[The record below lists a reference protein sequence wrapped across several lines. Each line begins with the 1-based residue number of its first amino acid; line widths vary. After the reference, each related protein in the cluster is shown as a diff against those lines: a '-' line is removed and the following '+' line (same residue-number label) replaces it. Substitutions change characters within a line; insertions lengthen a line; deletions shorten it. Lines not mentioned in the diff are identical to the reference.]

1 MGYFIEK
8 EFLVVFVIPLYL
20 IVLGITIFKKKKKG
34 EKIDF
39 FREIVKFGFGLYIIA
54 LIGVT
59 LFPIRIG
66 YGRQAITMINMGINY
81 IPFKSIIYDIRQI
94 GIGSFSVRFQIKL
107 LIMNVL
113 GNFILLIPIGFLTPI
128 LWKKVNS
135 LKDIVIVGF
144 LVSLSI
150 ELLQLLENFLSIG
163 FFRVVDVDDLILNVL
178 GAVFGYMAY
187 QVILRLKWSLIIRN
201 TSLNLSLRRTYPG
214 A

>member
-1 MGYFIEK
+1 M
-8 EFLVVFVIPLYL
+8 YL

-187 QVILRLKWSLIIRN
+187 QVAKLVVTKYKIKRFI
-201 TSLNLSLRRTYPG
+201 
-214 A
+214 

>member
-187 QVILRLKWSLIIRN
+187 QVAKLVVTKYKIKRFI
-201 TSLNLSLRRTYPG
+201 
-214 A
+214 

>member
-8 EFLVVFVIPLYL
+8 EFLVVFVTPMYL
-20 IVLGITIFKKKKKG
+20 IVSGIIIFLKKKKG

-39 FREIVKFGFGLYIIA
+39 FREFVKLGFGLYIIA

-66 YGRQAITMINMGINY
+66 YGKQAVTMINMGINY
-81 IPFKSIIYDIRQI
+81 IPFRSIAYDVGQI
-94 GIGSFSVRFQIKL
+94 GTGSFSVGFQIKL

-113 GNFILLIPIGFLTPI
+113 GNLILLMPIGFLTPI

-150 ELLQLLENFLSIG
+150 ELLQLLENFLNIEH
-163 FFRVVDVDDLILNVL
+163 FRVVDIDDLILNVL

-187 QVILRLKWSLIIRN
+187 KLAKLVVIKYKIKTCI
-201 TSLNLSLRRTYPG
+201 
-214 A
+214 

>member
-20 IVLGITIFKKKKKG
+20 IVSGIIMFLKKKKG

-39 FREIVKFGFGLYIIA
+39 FREIVKFGFVLYIIA

-113 GNFILLIPIGFLTPI
+113 GNLILLMPIGFIVPV

-187 QVILRLKWSLIIRN
+187 QVAKLVVTKYKIKRCI
-201 TSLNLSLRRTYPG
+201 
-214 A
+214 

>member
-20 IVLGITIFKKKKKG
+20 IVSGIIMFLKKKKG

-113 GNFILLIPIGFLTPI
+113 GNLILLMPIGFIVPV

-144 LVSLSI
+144 IVSLSI

-178 GAVFGYMAY
+178 GGILGYMAY
-187 QVILRLKWSLIIRN
+187 KLAKLVVTKYKIKGQKCR
-201 TSLNLSLRRTYPG
+201 
-214 A
+214 

>member
-8 EFLVVFVIPLYL
+8 EFLVIFVIPLYL
-20 IVLGITIFKKKKKG
+20 IVLGITILKKKKKG

-39 FREIVKFGFGLYIIA
+39 FREIVKFGFVLYIIA

-66 YGRQAITMINMGINY
+66 YGRQAITMINMRINY
-81 IPFKSIIYDIRQI
+81 IPFKSIIYDIGQI

-113 GNFILLIPIGFLTPI
+113 GNLILLMPIGFIVPV

-187 QVILRLKWSLIIRN
+187 QVAKLVVTKYKIKRCI
-201 TSLNLSLRRTYPG
+201 
-214 A
+214 

>member
-8 EFLVVFVIPLYL
+8 EFLFVFVTPLYL
-20 IVLGITIFKKKKKG
+20 ILSGIIIFLKKKKG
-34 EKIDF
+34 EKIDS
-39 FREIVKFGFGLYIIA
+39 FREFVKFGFGVYIIA

-66 YGRQAITMINMGINY
+66 YGKQAITMINMGINY

-128 LWKKVNS
+128 LWEKVNS

-163 FFRVVDVDDLILNVL
+163 FLRVVDVDDLILNVL

-187 QVILRLKWSLIIRN
+187 KLAKLIVTKYKIK
-201 TSLNLSLRRTYPG
+201 TCI
-214 A
+214 

>member
-1 MGYFIEK
+1 M
-8 EFLVVFVIPLYL
+8 YL